1 MFIEDEHFITSTGL
15 LFGSSTA
22 LGQRIREVDSQIA
35 SAVDSLSNDE
45 VLSLDPDEWAIRVAE
60 ELMID
65 APIVDVEAAEVLT
78 LGRIDVDCTGKPGIS
93 FSMTEIQVLRPGY
106 RFRVQV
112 PVTGESELLVARPT
126 AGMEPLRA
134 DFADGYIVRS
144 WDWPEVKGTATFDQS
159 VQAFKDFLVAGS
171 QRVAMDI
178 DAFNKLIAGRAR
190 TALDKRREAILAER
204 DFLGALTVPVK
215 SAPDLPKP
223 LHAPPMRRRTTPAR
237 ALAEAGGAAA
247 IDQGPDMSEFYE
259 HILDLI
265 RTVGRGMERSPGSF
279 AEAEEETLRDHM
291 LVTLN
296 SHYIGRT
303 YAEAFN
309 RKGKTDIL
317 IRIHDRNAFIGE
329 CKKWAGSK
337 KFNDALD
344 QLFGYTTWQDSRLA
358 LIFYVKE
365 KNPSSIIDK
374 ARAEMKSR
382 SEFTSWDGPARDGEF
397 RCRVRWPDDPEREAI
412 LTALFF
418 HLG

>member
-1 MFIEDEHFITSTGL
+1 
-15 LFGSSTA
+15 
-22 LGQRIREVDSQIA
+22 
-35 SAVDSLSNDE
+35 
-45 VLSLDPDEWAIRVAE
+45 
-60 ELMID
+60 
-65 APIVDVEAAEVLT
+65 
-78 LGRIDVDCTGKPGIS
+78 
-93 FSMTEIQVLRPGY
+93 
-106 RFRVQV
+106 
-112 PVTGESELLVARPT
+112 
-126 AGMEPLRA
+126 
-134 DFADGYIVRS
+134 
-144 WDWPEVKGTATFDQS
+144 
-159 VQAFKDFLVAGS
+159 
-171 QRVAMDI
+171 MDI

-190 TALDKRREAILAER
+190 TALDRRREAVLAER
-204 DFLGALTVPVK
+204 DFLGALTVPVRL
-215 SAPDLPKP
+215 APDPPKP
-223 LHAPPMRRRTTPAR
+223 LHAPPMRRRATPAR
-237 ALAEAGGAAA
+237 ALAEAGGAGA
-247 IDQGPDMSEFYE
+247 INQGPDMSEFYE

-329 CKKWAGSK
+329 CKNWAGSK

-344 QLFGYTTWQDSRLA
+344 QLFSYTTWQDSRLA
-358 LIFYVKE
+358 LIFYVRE
-365 KNPSSIIDK
+365 KNPSSIVEK
-374 ARAEMKSR
+374 ARAEMQSR

-412 LTALFF
+412 LTALLF